1 MYPSQIFPEKPLY
14 ILDSEPSTS
23 LSGCIDHRYPH
34 AINSLTIGDLGIEEV
49 LVSAHDNGD
58 ICLWYTRD
66 LTRIAIRR
74 NVGISAWGVALHKEK
89 RLLAV
94 SANSRHI
101 YVFDL
106 GVRSEELRANGP
118 KREEGGVTAIES
130 KVLSQSHGL
139 SNSNGSSDS
148 AAPIADKDVSESDAI
163 TEWGNNPVRVLK
175 GHGNNIPSIS
185 FLDDPSGNWLV
196 GTSIDGKVIVWD
208 IEKEEKA
215 AETELGPGPREYGV
229 LADFVSFNHSP

>member
-14 ILDSEPSTS
+14 VLDSEPSTS
-23 LSGCIDHRYPH
+23 ITGQIEPQYPH
-34 AINSLTIGDLGIEEV
+34 AINSLAIGDLGIEEV
-49 LVSAHDNGD
+49 LVSAHDDGD

-74 NVGISAWGVALHKEK
+74 NVGISAWGIALHKEK

-106 GVRSEELRANGP
+106 GIRGEEPRAKGAN
-118 KREEGGVTAIES
+118 REEGVEGKE
-130 KVLSQSHGL
+130 LLQQR
-139 SNSNGSSDS
+139 NSYGSSDPT
-148 AAPIADKDVSESDAI
+148 APVADKDVSEGEGM
-163 TEWGNNPVRVLK
+163 TEWDNSPVKVLK
-175 GHGNNIPSIS
+175 GHGHNIPSIS

-215 AETELGPGPREYGV
+215 AVTDLGPREYE
-229 LADFVSFNHSP
+229 LADLVPFNLPP

>member
-1 MYPSQIFPEKPLY
+1 MYPSQIFPEKPVY
-14 ILDSEPSTS
+14 ILDPEPSTS
-23 LSGCIDHRYPH
+23 LGGYIDPRYPH

-49 LVSAHDNGD
+49 LVSAHDDGD

-74 NVGISAWGVALHKEK
+74 NVGISAWGIALHKEK

-94 SANSRHI
+94 SANSCHI

-106 GVRSEELRANGP
+106 GVRGEEPENKWA
-118 KREEGGVTAIES
+118 KMEEGADTVIES
-130 KVLSQSHGL
+130 KGLPQPQRLNNSHG
-139 SNSNGSSDS
+139 SSEFAS
-148 AAPIADKDVSESDAI
+148 PIADRDISEGQSI

-175 GHGNNIPSIS
+175 GHEHNIPSIS

-196 GTSIDGKVIVWD
+196 GTSIDGVVIIWD
-208 IEKEEKA
+208 IEKEGKA
-215 AETELGPGPREYGV
+215 AFTKLGPREYDV
-229 LADFVSFNHSP
+229 LADSESFNLPP